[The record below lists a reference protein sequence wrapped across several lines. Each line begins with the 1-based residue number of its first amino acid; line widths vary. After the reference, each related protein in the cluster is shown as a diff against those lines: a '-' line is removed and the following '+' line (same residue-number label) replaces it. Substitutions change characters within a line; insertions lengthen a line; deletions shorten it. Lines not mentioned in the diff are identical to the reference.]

1 MVLSNLKLNWNGFS
15 VKMAHDSAEQTL
27 AETQGGS
34 VAANS
39 DLDPGEHF

>member
-1 MVLSNLKLNWNGFS
+1 MILSNLKLNWNGFS
-15 VKMAHDSAEQTL
+15 VKMAHDSEQTL